1 MGHLLLNRLNQV
13 LTRGSICLPEDLLS
27 GGVMDDPTV
36 LLVAPVSVQMGDGHW
51 PNHLALV
58 TSPFSLKQEAI
69 PSRYLITQ
77 SSTFQALDL
86 LLTDDGCRGQ
96 EYCRKFR
103 IVRKPGRWLSRSE
116 ILKISN
122 SLTYVKRTVA
132 TWAAISVVRNARE
145 NTARVGISIH
155 QFGLRQRVLAK

>member
-36 LLVAPVSVQMGDGHW
+36 LLVAPVSVQMGDGQW
-51 PNHLALV
+51 SNHLALV

-77 SSTFQALDL
+77 SSTFQAHDL
-86 LLTDDGCRGQ
+86 LLTDLANNPVTSSESSGSPEGGLVDQ
-96 EYCRKFR
+96 KF
-103 IVRKPGRWLSRSE
+103 
-116 ILKISN
+116 
-122 SLTYVKRTVA
+122 
-132 TWAAISVVRNARE
+132 
-145 NTARVGISIH
+145 
-155 QFGLRQRVLAK
+155 